1 MNSKDHKP
9 IDPLTGV
16 PPWRKVVSGAWSNTE
31 GCSKLLTYYLNPI
44 NRAIK
49 SYLEDTR
56 HMLSKVKKINEEVVP
71 LPPHIRLAT
80 MDMVATYSTSESY

>member
-1 MNSKDHKP
+1 ME
-9 IDPLTGV
+9 I
-16 PPWRKVVSGAWSNTE
+16 A
-31 GCSKLLTYYLNPI
+31 
-44 NRAIK
+44 
-49 SYLEDTR
+49 LEDTR